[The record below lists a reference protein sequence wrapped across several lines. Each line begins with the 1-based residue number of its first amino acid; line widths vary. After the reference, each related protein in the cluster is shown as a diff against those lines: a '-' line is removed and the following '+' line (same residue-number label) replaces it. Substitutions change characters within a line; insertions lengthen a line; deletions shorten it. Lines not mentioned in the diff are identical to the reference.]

1 MGTFHKKRNY
11 SYWILGII
19 QSYDCENLNVC
30 QYFFATSLLT
40 INLQL
45 TL

>member
-30 QYFFATSLLT
+30 VSTF
-40 INLQL
+40 LQQVY
-45 TL
+45 